1 MKVSTEYPEITKRH
15 LEQAG
20 VDADIRL
27 SYGAT
32 EAKVPDIV
40 DVVVDITETG
50 RALRAA
56 GLRII
61 ETLVTS
67 YTELIANPA
76 SFADPEK
83 AHAMRQIHTLLQG
96 VLDARGK
103 VLVKMNVAAE
113 ALDEVIEIVPSLKSP
128 TVNELFRGAGYA
140 VETVVPKDEINILIP
155 QLRDKG
161 ATDIVELPIS
171 KISLILGDVVSASAV
186 LLVLAASFGHA
197 LWNARTHSGA
207 DRLGTLVVSYY
218 VGALWLTPWIV
229 LDPPFEVWWLLLT
242 SGLLHASYI
251 TALAAA
257 YDRGRSP
264 SRTPS
269 PRFCAARGGRARHLA
284 ARPGADALHCDWRGA
299 GRDRTPDD
307 RQRRVEH
314 RSATGARTG
323 AHDRCRHRR
332 LHARRRTSGRGR
344 EWLGVLRHVVVP
356 GRHVRDHRQSASDR
370 AATPRSGR
378 AFPSVLPR
386 RRVMRSS
393 CWPTPAPTQRTW
405 RRSARPRSS
414 SGLRWCRGHD
424 PPARRRRGGHGRW
437 RGAGDAVGQRRG
449 SSPRRPP
456 AA

>member
-1 MKVSTEYPEITKRH
+1 M
-15 LEQAG
+15 
-20 VDADIRL
+20 
-27 SYGAT
+27 
-32 EAKVPDIV
+32 
-40 DVVVDITETG
+40 
-50 RALRAA
+50 
-56 GLRII
+56 
-61 ETLVTS
+61 
-67 YTELIANPA
+67 
-76 SFADPEK
+76 
-83 AHAMRQIHTLLQG
+83 
-96 VLDARGK
+96 
-103 VLVKMNVAAE
+103 
-113 ALDEVIEIVPSLKSP
+113 
-128 TVNELFRGAGYA
+128 
-140 VETVVPKDEINILIP
+140 
-155 QLRDKG
+155 
-161 ATDIVELPIS
+161 
-171 KISLILGDVVSASAV
+171 SASAV

-269 PRFCAARGGRARHLA
+269 PAVLRRSWWPRSASGCSTRCRR
-284 ARPGADALHCDWRGA
+284 LHRDWRGA

-307 RQRRVEH
+307 RQCRVEH

-370 AATPRSGR
+370 AATASLRR
-378 AFPSVLPR
+378 AFPWLA
-386 RRVMRSS
+386 SS
-393 CWPTPAPTQRTW
+393 TSYALILLAYTAPTQRTW

-414 SGLRWCRGHD
+414 SGLRWCRG
-424 PPARRRRGGHGRW
+424 P
-437 RGAGDAVGQRRG
+437 
-449 SSPRRPP
+449 
-456 AA
+456 